1 MPRRDE
7 KSAGSGLYN
16 FMWVTYTACTFA
28 LACSMCNTTCS
39 ESRLTTVWYTVQCGV
54 TYHYV
59 KRTTPYVSGRSG
71 VSRIRTDDLLLA
83 KQVLYQL
90 SYNPDRIWNVD
101 FGVRNDPTNLPSRIP
116 YSEFSIP
123 HSSFEGVGLDGIEPP
138 TSRLSG
144 VRSNQ
149 PELQPQMQV
158 RPAEAG
164 CASILS
170 ALSVPNCNEAYSARV
185 GLYLNKCPERL
196 REGKHS
202 ESCRF
207 RPTRGRRMPS
217 SKKLFRR

>member
-1 MPRRDE
+1 MP
-7 KSAGSGLYN
+7 
-16 FMWVTYTACTFA
+16 
-28 LACSMCNTTCS
+28 
-39 ESRLTTVWYTVQCGV
+39 
-54 TYHYV
+54 
-59 KRTTPYVSGRSG
+59 GRSG
-71 VSRIRTDDLLLA
+71 VSRIRTDGLLLA

-116 YSEFSIP
+116 YSKFSIP

-149 PELQPQMQV
+149 PELQPQTPQTQV

-164 CASILS
+164 CTSGN
-170 ALSVPNCNEAYSARV
+170 ALFRPSGAVPEQV
-185 GLYLNKCPERL
+185 LFKKE
-196 REGKHS
+196 KHS

-207 RPTRGRRMPS
+207 RHQEAAWNAIEQET
-217 SKKLFRR
+217 L